1 MTAKVILN
9 PYSNRWNARKRW
21 PEAETCLRNAG
32 VDFDL
37 AISERSGHIGD
48 LTRQALKEGYS
59 PLIAA
64 GGDGTIGEIANAMGH
79 ASGVNAPLTPLGI
92 LPLGTANDMAY
103 ALNIPLDL
111 GEAARVIAAGKIR
124 AMDLGKANDIYF
136 ANNSALGLEPYVTV
150 IQAKITWIKGI
161 SRYLVAAI
169 RAIMDRPRWD
179 AHLEW
184 DDGSY
189 DGPVSLV
196 YIGNG
201 PRSGGV
207 FFMGPHANP
216 FDGKLTIVYG
226 YRASRA
232 GMFALLPK
240 TMKPDSGSYVESEGM
255 HEFPVSWLKVHLEN
269 PSPAHTDGELFST
282 AITDIE
288 YKIFPGLLQI
298 LMP

>member
-9 PYSNRWNARKRW
+9 PYSNRWNAQKRW
-21 PEAETCLRNAG
+21 PEAENALRAAG
-32 VDFDL
+32 VVFEM
-37 AISERSGHIGD
+37 AVSEKPGD
-48 LTRQALKEGYS
+48 IAALTRRALSDGFS

-64 GGDGTIGEIANAMGH
+64 GGDGTIGEMVNAMAH
-79 ASGVNAPLTPLGI
+79 ASGEGAPLTPLGI

-103 ALNIPLDL
+103 ALKIPLDL
-111 GEAARVIAAGKIR
+111 AEAAKIISAGKIR
-124 AMDLGKANDIYF
+124 AVDMGKANDIYF

-150 IQAKITWIKGI
+150 IQSKITWIKGI
-161 SRYLVAAI
+161 ARYLVSAI
-169 RAIMDRPRWD
+169 LAIMDRPTWS

-184 DDGSY
+184 DGGSF
-189 DGPVSLV
+189 DGPVSLIYV
-196 YIGNG
+196 GNG

-207 FFMGPHANP
+207 FYMGPHADP

-226 YRASRA
+226 YRATRR

-240 TMKPDSGSYVESEGM
+240 TMKPGAGSYVESEGM
-255 HEFPVSWLKVHLEN
+255 RELPVSWLKVQLDN

-282 AITDIE
+282 AITQLE
-288 YKIFPGLLQI
+288 YHIFPGRLQI

>member
-21 PEAETCLRNAG
+21 PEAESHLRSAG
-32 VDFDL
+32 VDFNL
-37 AISERSGHIGD
+37 AVSEGPGQIAE
-48 LTRQALKEGYS
+48 LTRQALGEGFS

-64 GGDGTIGEIANAMGH
+64 GGDGTIGEMVNAMAH
-79 ASGVNAPLTPLGI
+79 TAGVGAPLTPLGI
-92 LPLGTANDMAY
+92 LPLGTANDLAY
-103 ALNIPLDL
+103 ALKIPFEL
-111 GEAARVIAAGKIR
+111 GEAARVIAAGKISP
-124 AMDLGKANDIYF
+124 MDLGKANDIYF

-150 IQAKITWIKGI
+150 IQTKITWIKGI

-169 RAIMDRPRWD
+169 RAIMDRPKWD
-179 AHLEW
+179 VRLEW
-184 DDGSY
+184 DGGSY

-226 YRASRA
+226 YRASRL

-240 TMKPDSGSYVESEGM
+240 TMKPDSGSYVESAGL
-255 HEFPVSWLKVHLEN
+255 HEFPVSWLKVHLNN

-282 AITDIE
+282 GITDVD
-288 YKIFPGLLQI
+288 YTIFPGLLQI